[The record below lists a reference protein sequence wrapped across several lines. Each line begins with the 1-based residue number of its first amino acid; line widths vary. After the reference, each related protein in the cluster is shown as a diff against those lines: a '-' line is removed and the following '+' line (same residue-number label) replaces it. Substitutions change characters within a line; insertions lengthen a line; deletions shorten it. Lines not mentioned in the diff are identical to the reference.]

1 MADPASQIVLLMMFL
16 DLVMRNSK
24 KKKSTDLTAKTCK
37 MTQIDIKEELFG
49 YKMCILCLSQALTN
63 GTFLIY

>member
-1 MADPASQIVLLMMFL
+1 MADPTSQIVLLMMFL
-16 DLVMRNSK
+16 DLVMINT
-24 KKKSTDLTAKTCK
+24 KKSTDLTAKMGK

-49 YKMCILCLSQALTN
+49 YKMCMLCLSQALTN